1 MNKMSKRSLIV
12 IAGGLICMS
21 IVLYMVSEI
30 IDSWETV
37 PFVRKAVKLLALAGW
52 CWITYNV
59 ITLKYK
65 FLKRLTGKQNK

>member
-37 PFVRKAVKLLALAGW
+37 PIVRKAVKLLALAGW

-65 FLKRLTGKQNK
+65 FLKQLTGKQNK